1 MDLEMIRKEYV
12 SKRTKLYDEIN
23 HFIENA
29 VNYVDYDFISEPYTR
44 EEYNDTVKLEWN
56 DAKDQRYFDILNHK
70 IWVVENII
78 SMIDKINDVNGDKK
92 KQHIAKRLIES
103 LDTEFRRIKKESNKL
118 IEREQQMVNDVDSA
132 LGILDEIRGKCS

>member
-1 MDLEMIRKEYV
+1 MKEFF
-12 SKRTKLYDEIN
+12 SRTYLSKLYDEIN

-56 DAKDQRYFDILNHK
+56 DVKDQRYFDILNHK

-78 SMIDKINDVNGDKK
+78 STIDRINDIGDDEKK
-92 KQHIAKRLIES
+92 LHRAKMDLGS
-103 LDTEFRRIKKESNKL
+103 LDTEFRRIKKESNEL

>member
-1 MDLEMIRKEYV
+1 MNPDMIRKEFL
-12 SKRTKLYDEIN
+12 SKRSKLYDEIN

-29 VNYVDYDFISEPYTR
+29 VNYVDYDFISEPYSR

-78 SMIDKINDVNGDKK
+78 SMIDEINDVNGEKK
-92 KQHIAKRLIES
+92 KQHIAKGAIES
-103 LDTEFRRIKKESNKL
+103 LDTGIRLIKEESNEL

-132 LGILDEIRGKCS
+132 LGFLDVIRDKCS